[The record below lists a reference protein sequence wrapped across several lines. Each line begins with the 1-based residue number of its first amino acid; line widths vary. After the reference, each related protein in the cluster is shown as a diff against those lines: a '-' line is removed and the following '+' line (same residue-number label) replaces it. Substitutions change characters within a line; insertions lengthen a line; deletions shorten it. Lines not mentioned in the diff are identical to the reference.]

1 MKPLYRHSCFL
12 FCAFLFGAGMQ
23 AMPVQVAFY
32 GNDAGFDVPASWL
45 RAPVLPESAD
55 HLKFDARLEQW
66 GLAAGLPARLEQLK
80 SDWQLD
86 DYAAA
91 LVLRS
96 LALQCQGNTQDAVL
110 MSWFL
115 LRQAGYDAILGFASG
130 QPRVYL
136 RLAFMTEGTL
146 FVPWMGK
153 RYTLFHTIS
162 GPWRGSERIFLSP
175 KEPQTL
181 AQAVFMRP
189 GSAPRLGTAQAWRSI
204 RFVHGNREYALSLPY
219 RKHWVAYLDDLPV
232 ISLGPLFVQSA
243 LSPEARRMASDSL
256 RRWAGGMTRMQQLH
270 LLLSFVQQGFSY
282 RRDRDYLPFDKH
294 NFPEQTLAA
303 AYADCEDKAVLF
315 LSLARDAFRIKGQLL
330 YNESQE
336 HIAAAV
342 ELPPQ
347 SPGASFSQQGIPY
360 LICEP
365 AFNGFKPGETRLPLR
380 EPGKLLL

>member
-1 MKPLYRHSCFL
+1 MKPLHRHSCFL

-23 AMPVQVAFY
+23 AMPVQVGFY
-32 GNDAGFDVPASWL
+32 GNEAAFDVPASWL
-45 RAPVLPESAD
+45 STPALPENSD
-55 HLKFDARLEQW
+55 HLKMESRLVKW
-66 GLAAGLPARLEQLK
+66 GSQASLTAQLDKLK
-80 SDWQLD
+80 SDWLLD

-91 LVLRS
+91 LLLRS

-110 MSWFL
+110 MSWYL

-136 RLAFMTEGTL
+136 RLAFLTEGTL

-162 GPWRGSERIFLSP
+162 GAWRGTERVFLSP
-175 KEPQTL
+175 SEPQTL
-181 AQAVFMRP
+181 AQAVFFRP
-189 GSAPRLGTAQAWRSI
+189 GVAPRLGTAQAWRSI
-204 RFVHGNREYALSLPY
+204 RFTHGNREYALSLPY
-219 RKHWVAYLDDLPV
+219 RKQWVAYLDDLPV
-232 ISLGPLFVQSA
+232 ISLGPLFVQGV
-243 LSPEARRMASDSL
+243 LSSDARRIASDSL

-270 LLLSFVQQGFSY
+270 LLLSMVQQGFSY

-330 YNESQE
+330 YNETAE
-336 HIAAAV
+336 HVAAAV
-342 ELPPQ
+342 ELPAQ
-347 SPGASFSQQGIPY
+347 SPGASFSQQGIAY

-365 AFNGFKPGETRLPLR
+365 AFYGFKPGETRLPLR